1 MQNSLDFSKTI
12 GGNVARFVKE
22 AIPYSNWG
30 MTYFN
35 IRLMEL
41 ALIESPLDG
50 PITRG
55 GSRAL
60 EFGCGLGLCI
70 GIFVFILRGS

>member
-1 MQNSLDFSKTI
+1 MLMQNSLDFSKTI

-41 ALIESPLDG
+41 ALIELAAGRSNNARRQP
-50 PITRG
+50 
-55 GSRAL
+55 GS
-60 EFGCGLGLCI
+60 
-70 GIFVFILRGS
+70 